1 MIRTQGRTH
10 LSLAVRDPD
19 VSLAFYEALFGV
31 EEYYRD
37 DTNIQAK
44 GNGTHDIFAFELDP
58 ENAGRDGGVRH
69 FGFRL
74 VDAADID
81 DAIETVLAA
90 GGTLRDRGEFAPGYP
105 YAYVFD
111 KNPLDVFSGTANIR
125 EAFEKG
131 TELNAIR
138 EWAVTPLNDFKKLR
152 EPFLLYR

>member
-1 MIRTQGRTH
+1 MIRTHDLTH
-10 LSLAVRDPD
+10 ISLAVRDPD

-58 ENAGRDGGVRH
+58 ENAGRAGGIRH

-74 VDAADID
+74 FDPKDIDAAVDV
-81 DAIETVLAA
+81 ALAA
-90 GGTLRDRGEFAPGYP
+90 GGTLKERGEFAPGYP

-111 KNPLDVFSGTANIR
+111 PDGYEI
-125 EAFEKG
+125 EIWFE
-131 TELNAIR
+131 
-138 EWAVTPLNDFKKLR
+138 
-152 EPFLLYR
+152 